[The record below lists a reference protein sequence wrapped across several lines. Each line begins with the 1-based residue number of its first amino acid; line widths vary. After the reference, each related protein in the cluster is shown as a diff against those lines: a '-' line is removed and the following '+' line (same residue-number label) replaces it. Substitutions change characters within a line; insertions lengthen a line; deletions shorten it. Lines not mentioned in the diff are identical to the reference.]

1 MVFALF
7 RKAAAEAPPM
17 KAAVES
23 DQGAPP
29 QDAAAPPAE
38 DNPAAQILEL
48 LDVELQAMI
57 RQLERAA
64 ASVAGGARSTAETLA
79 DIRRRTEALTGR
91 AGEARSTAATFSEA
105 ADKFTESAG
114 GIGAQVRDAGQLA
127 DDAAA
132 AAREAS
138 LNVDR
143 LRDSSAA
150 IGNVVN
156 LIATIAKQT
165 TLLALNSTIEAARAG
180 EAGRGFA
187 VVASEVKALAV
198 QTQSAT
204 EEIRQKIDALQQDA
218 ATSIAAVH
226 RISDAIAAIRPVF
239 SHVNGAVAEQSATTG
254 EMARNAAATT
264 SFIAAVGDS
273 AGDIDSATREAEA
286 HGGAVAQAGQSV
298 TTLVD
303 KLKARCAV
311 LLQRSDMTR
320 VRSEERLPCHL
331 PVTLRTTSGEIGGSI
346 YEVSRQRILV
356 EGPGLAARPVGETLT
371 TVSGALGD
379 CRLRIAEHTDL
390 GTVMTFVNPGA
401 AQLETIEDLLFAIHL
416 KTPSAWPGRW
426 MPRRG
431 SARCS
436 REPSPAARSAPP
448 TCSIPITSRSPA
460 PIRSRYAR
468 VISHGRKPC
477 CRRSRTGCSR
487 PRPA

>member
-1 MVFALF
+1 MTQASSPTT
-7 RKAAAEAPPM
+7 PP
-17 KAAVES
+17 
-23 DQGAPP
+23 PR
-29 QDAAAPPAE
+29 PA
-38 DNPAAQILEL
+38 
-48 LDVELQAMI
+48 
-57 RQLERAA
+57 
-64 ASVAGGARSTAETLA
+64 
-79 DIRRRTEALTGR
+79 
-91 AGEARSTAATFSEA
+91 
-105 ADKFTESAG
+105 
-114 GIGAQVRDAGQLA
+114 
-127 DDAAA
+127 
-132 AAREAS
+132 AS

-273 AGDIDSATREAEA
+273 AGDIDSATREAEV

-356 EGPGLAARPVGETLT
+356 EGPELAARPVGETLT
-371 TVSGALGD
+371 TVSGALDD

-401 AQLETIEDLLFAIHL
+401 AQLETIEDLLFAIHDEN
-416 KTPSAWPGRW
+416 TECV
-426 MPRRG
+426 
-431 SARCS
+431 ARAMDA
-436 REPSPAARSAPP
+436 AARIGSLFERAIARGEIGAADLFDTDYQPIAGTNPEQVRTRYLAWAETVLPP
-448 TCSIPITSRSPA
+448 IQDGLLAATPGLTFAVAVDRNGYLPVHNKAYSQPQRPGDVAWNTANCRNRRIFDDPVGLAAGRSTRA
-460 PIRSRYAR
+460 YLVQSYARDMGNGLKVRMREIDVPIR
-468 VISHGRKPC
+468 VGGRHWGGF
-477 CRRSRTGCSR
+477 RT
-487 PRPA
+487 AYKL